1 MNMRFKRNTEVI
13 EKALQITHSGKL
25 SEEEAQTI
33 DTLIRGYCS
42 TTYAE
47 WDERHEFS
55 RQFVSDMVNDFGFQ
69 DDELAD
75 MMVKQHPTLQQ
86 NFMRFVVKFLRLM
99 AEKPTHDLRNKNS
112 VIAAK
117 MMANAIA
124 DNDTFPHI

>member
-1 MNMRFKRNTEVI
+1 MRFKRNIEAI

-33 DTLIRGYCS
+33 AALIRAYCS

-75 MMVKQHPTLQQ
+75 MMAKQHPTLQQ
-86 NFMRFVVKFLRLM
+86 NYMRFVVKFLRLM
-99 AEKPTHDLRNKNS
+99 AEKGTHDLRNKNS

-117 MMANAIA
+117 MMVNAIA
-124 DNDTFPHI
+124 DNDTFPSI

>member
-1 MNMRFKRNTEVI
+1 MRFKRNTLAI

-25 SEEEAQTI
+25 SEEEAKTI
-33 DTLIRGYCS
+33 DTLIRAYCS

-69 DDELAD
+69 DDELAE
-75 MMVKQHPTLQQ
+75 MMAKQHPTLQQ
-86 NFMRFVVKFLRLM
+86 NFMRFVVKFLHLM
-99 AEKPTHDLRNKNS
+99 AEKPTYDLRNKNS
-112 VIAAK
+112 VVTAK
-117 MMANAIA
+117 MMVSAIA